1 MKFTYY
7 GHASFA
13 VETQGKH
20 LIFDPFIRPNNAAKH
35 IDVDSLKA
43 DYILI
48 SHGHE
53 DHVADVAYIA
63 EHTQAQLIGAVEVVN
78 WFKNKGIQNIHE
90 MNFGSHTFD
99 FGRLSFVPAAHS
111 SSMPDGSYGG
121 NPGGFVLQND
131 EISFYY
137 SGDTSL
143 TSEMS
148 LIPYYAQLDVAILPI
163 GGNFTMDY
171 KDALNAA
178 NLIQCDTVIGVH
190 YNTFPPISIDTQ
202 AAKSFFEMAKKN
214 LLLPK
219 IGESLEF

>member
-63 EHTQAQLIGAVEVVN
+63 EHTKAQLIGAVEVVN